1 LGPKFFPVFL
11 GIVVAIAVVSFT
23 VNLKESP
30 PSVAPAAMQSA
41 KTLRSEIT
49 MVKPEGPNEV
59 TIYVPLIVAL
69 FTALFVHKTTSRIM
83 NKESRQEYSQ

>member
-11 GIVVAIAVVSFT
+11 GIVVALAVVSFT

-30 PSVAPAAMQSA
+30 PSAAPAAMQSA
-41 KTLRSEIT
+41 KTLRTEIT
-49 MVKPEGPNEV
+49 TVKSEGPNEV
-59 TIYVPLIVAL
+59 TIYVPFIVAL